1 MFHEERYVHLG
12 LGSRWSDLRGEERKF
27 LRSESK
33 RTWERTPAAFDQ
45 GPSRLRR
52 DINIRG
58 PAFGDRKSWTWERR
72 MKKEREKG
80 DGRNTQSYDGNVR
93 PWESEFTVILERRDT
108 SFHLF
113 LRAHRQRR
121 ACPNAEYNHSRRWCN
136 QSKTNGA
143 KRKFQAVKFIDIY
156 NLIYIIIIKII
167 FKFKIRDT

>member
-1 MFHEERYVHLG
+1 MRSVTAIRFRKSLIRSSRWFEER
-12 LGSRWSDLRGEERKF
+12 RF

-33 RTWERTPAAFDQ
+33 RTRERTPAAFDQ

-58 PAFGDRKSWTWERR
+58 PALDDRKSWTWERV
-72 MKKEREKG
+72 KKEREKR

-93 PWESEFTVILERRDT
+93 PWKSKFVVILERRDT

-113 LRAHRQRR
+113 LRAHRQRC

-136 QSKTNGA
+136 QSKMNTA
-143 KRKFQAVKFIDIY
+143 KWKFQAAKFIAWYIY
-156 NLIYIIIIKII
+156 IYIIVKTI
-167 FKFKIRDT
+167 FKFKMRNN